1 MLLHFSYQ
9 IFEGLDI
16 KGFLYFLKI
25 WSLLLFGQIPS
36 GIKFVLS
43 RKCLTGVSLF
53 LEIFFCT
60 GGVMKL
66 LFEIGV
72 GSLVQPFKALL
83 MQYPDDFLG
92 ENSAGS

>member
-1 MLLHFSYQ
+1 
-9 IFEGLDI
+9 
-16 KGFLYFLKI
+16 
-25 WSLLLFGQIPS
+25 
-36 GIKFVLS
+36 
-43 RKCLTGVSLF
+43 
-53 LEIFFCT
+53 
-60 GGVMKL
+60 MKL